1 MVDFGNIR
9 ENIKEVENLGNEICS
24 YIYKNRVEEAFTKL
38 ESYCLCLEGIMNR
51 AVKGG
56 YLSAEGIGLLNS
68 KLNILLAGFQ
78 NKDYVTVIDI
88 LKYDLK
94 VLLNEPNCR
103 DN

>member
-1 MVDFGNIR
+1 
-9 ENIKEVENLGNEICS
+9 
-24 YIYKNRVEEAFTKL
+24 
-38 ESYCLCLEGIMNR
+38 MNR

-94 VLLNEPNCR
+94 VLLNEPN
-103 DN
+103 